1 MEDVR
6 DGPGKLRQAGVA
18 MERRLKPGEG
28 PWTRQTVKN
37 QGIHGSL
44 RIKRSCGA
52 EVSEELGIHGSK
64 TSTRHR
70 FRTQSY
76 R

>member
-44 RIKRSCGA
+44 RIK
-52 EVSEELGIHGSK
+52 
-64 TSTRHR
+64 
-70 FRTQSY
+70 
-76 R
+76 